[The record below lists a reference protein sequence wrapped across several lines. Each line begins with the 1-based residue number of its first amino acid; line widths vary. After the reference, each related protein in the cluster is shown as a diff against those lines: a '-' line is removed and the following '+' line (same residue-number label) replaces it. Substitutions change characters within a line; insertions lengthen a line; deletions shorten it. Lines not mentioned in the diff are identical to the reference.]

1 MMNTTKMKGRL
12 LLFDKPTSNKTLFPK
27 NCEITYAEKVP
38 VIWEFRFNDPGSV
51 MGFGHVTRD
60 ENGLICKAEITPS
73 DAIVDILREFDGE
86 LPIGGYYSGVKSHQ
100 GNHLRIFDSG
110 RLTCIGVTLSP
121 VDEEYRMRVVEKG
134 EENEWFKR
142 NRTKDK

>member
-1 MMNTTKMKGRL
+1 MKDIITMKGRL

-27 NCEITYAEKVP
+27 DCEIAYAEKVP
-38 VIWEFRFNDPGSV
+38 VVLEFRFNDSGSV
-51 MGFGHVTRD
+51 MGSGHVIRD
-60 ENGLICKAEITPS
+60 EKGLICKAEITPS
-73 DAIVDILREFDGE
+73 DVIVDILRKSDGE

-121 VDEEYRMRVVEKG
+121 VDEEYRMRIVEEK
-134 EENEWFKR
+134 EEINEE
-142 NRTKDK
+142 

>member
-1 MMNTTKMKGRL
+1 MKDIITMKGRL

-27 NCEITYAEKVP
+27 DCEIIYAEKVP
-38 VIWEFRFNDPGSV
+38 VVWEFRFNAPGSV
-51 MGFGHVTRD
+51 MGSGHVMRD
-60 ENGLICKAEITPS
+60 EKGLVCEAELTRT

-86 LPIGGYYSGVKSHQ
+86 LPIGGYYYGVKSHQ

-134 EENEWFKR
+134 EENE
-142 NRTKDK
+142 

>member
-1 MMNTTKMKGRL
+1 MKDIITMKGRL

-27 NCEITYAEKVP
+27 DCEIIYAEKVP
-38 VIWEFRFNDPGSV
+38 VVWEFRFNAPGSV
-51 MGFGHVTRD
+51 MGSGHVMRD
-60 ENGLICKAEITPS
+60 EKGLVCEAELTRT

-86 LPIGGYYSGVKSHQ
+86 LPIGGYYSSVKSHQ

-121 VDEEYRMRVVEKG
+121 VDEEYRMRVVKEK
-134 EENEWFKR
+134 EKESE
-142 NRTKDK
+142 D

>member
-1 MMNTTKMKGRL
+1 MMDTTKMKGRL

-38 VIWEFRFNDPGSV
+38 VVWEFQFNNPGAVLGS
-51 MGFGHVTRD
+51 GHVMRD
-60 ENGLICKAEITPS
+60 EKGLICKAEIPPS
-73 DAIVDILREFDGE
+73 DAIADILREFDGE

-100 GNHLRIFDSG
+100 GNHLHIFDSG

-121 VDEEYRMRVVEKG
+121 VDEEYRMRVVEDK
-134 EENEWFKR
+134 EEK
-142 NRTKDK
+142 KDE